1 MELFSFGR
9 LYIGT
14 DNASFNEAFIHIGK
28 LRLELGGPKF
38 KDDGTFQ
45 RSINRQTDES
55 PIRGDEEDK
64 VS

>member
-1 MELFSFGR
+1 MELFSLGR

-14 DNASFNEAFIHIGK
+14 DNTSFNEAFIHIGK
-28 LRLELGGPKF
+28 LRLELGGPKL
-38 KDDGTFQ
+38 KDDGSFQ

-55 PIRGDEEDK
+55 PIRGDEEDT